1 MHETKTL
8 FMKKSFTLLLLLSLF
23 TWGCSN
29 SDDPKE
35 DAEKNLISQITN
47 GYFYEEEGCAFQF
60 NSDKTIEWMECGHL
74 DDGQWCVTQVGN
86 WNFDDGQNI
95 IIKWPEDQ
103 TLKGKSNHAYQKPE
117 ILFNVAF
124 ANEKLS
130 FSDQT
135 GTNFVLKN
143 AQPYTFI
150 KEKIYGNEFE
160 YTTSYEYGLIN
171 YTIIHNLKFSQD
183 GLTAEWNV
191 KKLNTAVGKVL
202 ESYSGT
208 GYVYTNIAQDEIYFY
223 TWFFDDGIYSNED
236 MLLPPRYLV
245 DIDLKETSSGKT
257 TISANSGHYSWDKIS
272 FIQK

>member
-1 MHETKTL
+1 MNTKVKNMLYCALFACLIAILAQIQIALPTL
-8 FMKKSFTLLLLLSLF
+8 VPITLQTLGVYLVSLLLKPKLAFISTLVYVFMGTIGLPVFGGFSGGLASLLGPSGGYIFSFPIMALVI
-23 TWGCSN
+23 
-29 SDDPKE
+29 
-35 DAEKNLISQITN
+35 ALIV
-47 GYFYEEEGCAFQF
+47 
-60 NSDKTIEWMECGHL
+60 KR
-74 DDGQWCVTQVGN
+74 
-86 WNFDDGQNI
+86 
-95 IIKWPEDQ
+95 
-103 TLKGKSNHAYQKPE
+103 
-117 ILFNVAF
+117 
-124 ANEKLS
+124 NEKLS

-191 KKLNTAVGKVL
+191 KKLNTAAGKVL

-272 FIQK
+272 LIQK